1 MMMMMMMM
9 LPAMKDSQVM
19 HDEKE
24 EVDSWSNDY
33 NKCWWYDDEMMIWY
47 DDPIISEVTVM

>member
-1 MMMMMMMM
+1 MMIMM

-24 EVDSWSNDY
+24 EVDSSSNDY
-33 NKCWWYDDEMMIWY
+33 NECWWYDDEMMIWY

>member
-1 MMMMMMMM
+1 M

-24 EVDSWSNDY
+24 EVDSSCNDY
-33 NKCWWYDDEMMIWY
+33 NEWWWYDDEMMIWY